1 MSFAFAG
8 KMRKMAN
15 FLNDEV
21 ASFDS
26 AFEEALKCL
35 AEFNVSRIKIG
46 TKRSNFCT
54 GSGKDLL
61 AVLPT
66 GFGKSLVHQVLVRR
80 KEIMTGNLRA

>member
-35 AEFNVSRIKIG
+35 AEFNMSRTLKSEQKEAISALVPERIYWP
-46 TKRSNFCT
+46 CCQLAL
-54 GSGKDLL
+54 GK
-61 AVLPT
+61 AWYI
-66 GFGKSLVHQVLVRR
+66 RC
-80 KEIMTGNLRA
+80 